1 MRKATLSRNPFPQ
14 NKQRFIVEGMP
25 NSANI
30 ITRDNITIEIN
41 TAERPDKTVIP
52 IGRVN
57 SGEFNITL
65 DFADDATR
73 FEYIRWFNRCV
84 DRGSTTSLAT
94 GDRGGFLTS
103 VLEDADNANVTQ
115 VKGIHPDYKRAATI
129 VYHRL
134 FQDTGVLPVKLSL
147 AGCFPKSMTAPDFDM
162 DGEDMA
168 TLEMSISYDDAQI
181 VQATSLGDYA
191 RDRF

>member
-1 MRKATLSRNPFPQ
+1 MRKATLSKNPLPQ
-14 NKQRFIVEGMP
+14 NKQRFIVEGLP

-30 ITRDNITIEIN
+30 ITRDNIAIEIN
-41 TAERPDKTVIP
+41 TAERPDKTVVP

-65 DFADDATR
+65 DFADDLTR
-73 FEYIRWFNRCV
+73 IEYIKWFNQCV
-84 DRGSTTSLAT
+84 DRASTTSLSGGNT
-94 GDRGGFLTS
+94 GFLS
-103 VLEDADNANVTQ
+103 GVLDDANNATQNQ
-115 VKGIHPDYKRAATI
+115 VKGIQPEYKKSAVI

-134 FQDTGVLPVKLSL
+134 FIDSSVQPVKLKL

-181 VQATSLGDYA
+181 VIDNTGDYA
-191 RDRF
+191 KNRF

>member
-1 MRKATLSRNPFPQ
+1 MRKATLSKNPFPQ
-14 NKQRFIVEGMP
+14 NKQRFIVEGMT

-65 DFADDATR
+65 DFADNDTR
-73 FEYIRWFNRCV
+73 YEYINWFQRCI
-84 DRGSTTSLAT
+84 DRATTTSVSAISGQGGLT
-94 GDRGGFLTS
+94 G
-103 VLEDADNANVTQ
+103 VLQGDTTTAGLII
-115 VKGIHPDYKRAATI
+115 GIDPDYKKNAVI

-134 FQDTGVLPVKLSL
+134 FQEIGVLPVKLKL
-147 AGCFPKSMTAPDFDM
+147 AGCFPKSLTAPDFDM

-168 TLEMSISYDDAQI
+168 TLEMSISYDDAEI
-181 VQATSLGDYA
+181 VQATAITTYIQ
-191 RDRF
+191 DRF

>member
-1 MRKATLSRNPFPQ
+1 MRKATLSKNPFPQ
-14 NKQRFIVEGMP
+14 NKQRFIVEGMS

-41 TAERPDKTVIP
+41 TAERPDKTVVP

-65 DFADDATR
+65 DFADDLTR
-73 FEYIRWFNRCV
+73 HEYIRWFNQCV
-84 DRGSTTSLAT
+84 DRGSSTTLSGSGT
-94 GDRGGFLTS
+94 GFLNG
-103 VLEDADNANVTQ
+103 VLEDANNATQNQ
-115 VKGIHPDYKRAATI
+115 VKGIHPEYKKSAVI

-134 FQDTGVLPVKLSL
+134 FIDSSVKPVKLKL

-181 VQATSLGDYA
+181 ELEGSLGDYA
-191 RDRF
+191 KNRF

>member
-1 MRKATLSRNPFPQ
+1 MRKATLSKNPLPQ
-14 NKQRFIVEGMP
+14 NKQRFIVEGITH
-25 NSANI
+25 SANI
-30 ITRDNITIEIN
+30 ITRDNISIEIN
-41 TAERPDKTVIP
+41 TAERPDKTVVP

-65 DFADDATR
+65 DFADDLTR
-73 FEYIRWFNRCV
+73 IDYIKWFNQCI
-84 DRGSTTSLAT
+84 DRASATSLSGSGT
-94 GDRGGFLTS
+94 GFLSGT
-103 VLEDADNANVTQ
+103 LDTPDNANLTQ
-115 VKGIHPDYKRAATI
+115 VWGIDPSYKKAAVI

-134 FQDTGVLPVKLSL
+134 FKDSTVKAVKLKL

-181 VQATSLGDYA
+181 IIDDTAGDYTK
-191 RDRF
+191 DRF

>member
-1 MRKATLSRNPFPQ
+1 MRKATLSKNPIPQ
-14 NKQRFIVEGMP
+14 NKQRFIVEGMS

-30 ITRDNITIEIN
+30 ITRDSISIEIN
-41 TAERPDKTVIP
+41 TAERPDKTVVP

-65 DFADDATR
+65 DFAEDSTR
-73 FEYIRWFNRCV
+73 DEYIKWFNRCI
-84 DRGSTTSLAT
+84 DRASTTTLSGGGT
-94 GDRGGFLTS
+94 GFLAGA
-103 VLEDADNANVTQ
+103 LEEPDNVDQGQ
-115 VKGIHPDYKRAATI
+115 VKGIHKDYKKSAVI

-134 FQDTGVLPVKLSL
+134 FVDSDVKPVKLKL

-181 VQATSLGDYA
+181 VLDGSLGDYA
-191 RDRF
+191 TNRF